1 MSVVDLTLSFWSK
14 QAQAAKASFGEAR
27 GKALNNDLGLD
38 DMVKLWNAFSFGTLD
53 RWLWSSP
60 CASGPQSKFKTHSK
74 GNDTLEVSF
83 STLPLPPNANPSAA
97 LIVIRSKTGT
107 GSGKPA
113 CTPQSTG
120 QISISATDLKDWEE
134 GDAFMVI
141 GYLEDKM
148 TSEQTVLASLL
159 VSVTG

>member
-107 GSGKPA
+107 GSGKPRA
-113 CTPQSTG
+113 PLSRPARSRYRQPTSRTG
-120 QISISATDLKDWEE
+120 KKGTRSWSSATSR
-134 GDAFMVI
+134 
-141 GYLEDKM
+141 
-148 TSEQTVLASLL
+148 TR
-159 VSVTG
+159 